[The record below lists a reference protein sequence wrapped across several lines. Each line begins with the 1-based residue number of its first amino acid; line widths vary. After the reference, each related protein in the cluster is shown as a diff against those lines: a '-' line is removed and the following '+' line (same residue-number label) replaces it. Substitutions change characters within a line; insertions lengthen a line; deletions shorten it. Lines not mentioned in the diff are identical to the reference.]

1 MSLSNP
7 NGDFYVADDDVI
19 SNMNAL
25 LNDDLCEMFQELNMP
40 ILDSEVIW
48 AVKELKCGKSCGE
61 DLVLNEFFIHGKDH
75 LVEFITPLFNLI
87 FDSGHFP
94 NQWSNGLLVPLH
106 KCGNYSSPNNFRG
119 ITLLSMLGKLFTR
132 VINNRLDG
140 LKHMVS
146 ISRHS
151 LDSEVGEALLTVY
164 MCWTCW

>member
-75 LVEFITPLFNLI
+75 LVEFITHPF
-87 FDSGHFP
+87 
-94 NQWSNGLLVPLH
+94 
-106 KCGNYSSPNNFRG
+106 
-119 ITLLSMLGKLFTR
+119 
-132 VINNRLDG
+132 
-140 LKHMVS
+140 
-146 ISRHS
+146 
-151 LDSEVGEALLTVY
+151 
-164 MCWTCW
+164 